1 MNLLRRL
8 LAYLSTSPGGVRE
21 DHNPLAF
28 WRYVRPSTTDVARD
42 DELLDEAGG
51 REVRSDVQ
59 DPAVE
64 VPAEWRTAIDRV
76 PAATFSASDEAVLRM
91 FGGAHFGPN
100 AKLIL
105 PSGTAL
111 GGDEAQALTS
121 FYAPDSEHGGNPPK
135 DGA

>member
-1 MNLLRRL
+1 MNLLHKL
-8 LAYLSTSPGGVRE
+8 LAYLCASPTGVRE

-28 WRYVRPSTTDVARD
+28 WRYVRPSTVDVARD

-51 REVRSDVQ
+51 RKVRSDVQ
-59 DPAVE
+59 DPAAE
-64 VPAEWRTAIDRV
+64 ALIEWRVEIDRT
-76 PAATFSASDEAVLRM
+76 PAPTADEAVLRM
-91 FGGAHFGPN
+91 LAGAHFGPR

-121 FYAPDSEHGGNPPK
+121 FYAPDSEHEGNPPK
-135 DGA
+135 DGP